1 MAAVWLWVRSERRRR
16 GPALLIAA
24 IVALA
29 AGAGMA
35 ALAGA
40 RRADSALERFGA
52 ATGLAN
58 VELVAEGLATGRGP
72 IDTAR
77 LDESVELI
85 DEAAAVPGVE
95 QVTHTMFWA
104 ITPEPDAECPFG
116 FGIAR
121 STAAHPVGVTIA
133 GRASGAAD
141 EVWVNETDRGHVR
154 TSGRQW
160 APAAHRQGR
169 RHRRLARRRGL
180 RAGRRPGDPGAGHRR
195 SSGASKTS
203 PTPRRRSW
211 SSAPSS
217 TTATSTRSPAVPAR
231 SWSGPIPIGSTR
243 SAPPSRRCT
252 GRTDSR
258 RSPSRPS
265 TNAPPRP
272 SGWRSTPCASPRSS
286 SRSSACWWSSR

>member
-58 VELVAEGLATGRGP
+58 VELAAEGLATGRGP

-77 LDESVELI
+77 LAESVDLI

-121 STAAHPVGVTIA
+121 STAANPVGVTIA

-141 EVWVNETDRGHVR
+141 EVWVNETTAGHVR
-154 TSGRQW
+154 TAGRQW
-160 APAAHRQGR
+160 APAADCQGR

-180 RAGRRPGDPGAGHRR
+180 RAGRRPGDPRPGHVDRQEL
-195 SSGASKTS
+195 
-203 PTPRRRSW
+203 RRRHRHRGG
-211 SSAPSS
+211 APGRRPRVLRPLRRRGRRLRLHDPGPG
-217 TTATSTRSPAVPAR
+217 RSRSGRRGPHGSRGVVRPVRIHVAAR
-231 SWSGPIPIGSTR
+231 RG
-243 SAPPSRRCT
+243 RRRT
-252 GRTDSR
+252 GRRDHR
-258 RSPSRPS
+258 
-265 TNAPPRP
+265 A
-272 SGWRSTPCASPRSS
+272 GG
-286 SRSSACWWSSR
+286 